1 MEETMARE
9 SRERSSYTPEFKD
22 EAVRLVL
29 ESGRPIAQVARE
41 LRIHDGTLG
50 NWVAKYRD
58 ANPVSESPLSISE
71 RARLAELERENRQLR
86 LDNEFLGKAAAF
98 FAKDR
103 R

>member
-1 MEETMARE
+1 M
-9 SRERSSYTPEFKD
+9 SVERSRFSPEFKD
-22 EAVRLVL
+22 EAVRLVVD
-29 ESGRPIAQVARE
+29 SGRPIAQIARE
-41 LRIHDGTLG
+41 LKINDGTLG

-58 ANPVSESPLSISE
+58 EHPVSETPLSISE